1 MGLHDE
7 IFEQPEVIRRLLRG
21 QRSQVQEAARLIRRH
36 GIRYAFLAARGTS
49 DNAGRY
55 AGYLWGAH
63 NSLAVALALP
73 SLFTY
78 YGTPPSLANSLVVS
92 ISQSGKSPDI
102 ISVLQEGRRQGV
114 PTMAITNAPDSP
126 LAKAADLVIDIMAGE
141 EKAVAASKTYTAQLM
156 AVAMISAALETD
168 RPERWDDLEQ
178 APEWMEAV
186 LKLDDD
192 LAIQAQR
199 YRYMEQCVVIGRGF
213 NYATAFE
220 WSLKLKELT
229 YTIAD
234 PYSSADFLHGPL
246 ALVTRGFP
254 VLAVA
259 PSGAVFET
267 VRDLLVKLR
276 DQFHA
281 ELVVISDEPEVLQ
294 FAQTPIPLPAGIPE
308 WISPLITILPA
319 QMFVYHL
326 TRARGYSTET
336 PRSIHKV
343 TETN

>member
-7 IFEQPEVIRRLLRG
+7 IFEQPEVIRRLLQG

-36 GIRYAFLAARGTS
+36 DIRYALLAARGTS

-141 EKAVAASKTYTAQLM
+141 EKAECLLPVHEAQI
-156 AVAMISAALETD
+156 ISY
-168 RPERWDDLEQ
+168 
-178 APEWMEAV
+178 
-186 LKLDDD
+186 LKLAEKR
-192 LAIQAQR
+192 L
-199 YRYMEQCVVIGRGF
+199 GF
-213 NYATAFE
+213 LINFNVPL
-220 WSLKLKELT
+220 LK
-229 YTIAD
+229 
-234 PYSSADFLHGPL
+234 S
-246 ALVTRGFP
+246 GF
-254 VLAVA
+254 
-259 PSGAVFET
+259 
-267 VRDLLVKLR
+267 RR
-276 DQFHA
+276 
-281 ELVVISDEPEVLQ
+281 
-294 FAQTPIPLPAGIPE
+294 
-308 WISPLITILPA
+308 
-319 QMFVYHL
+319 FV
-326 TRARGYSTET
+326 
-336 PRSIHKV
+336 
-343 TETN
+343 NNF